1 MIVFFSCFP
10 NFNFLTKNLCL
21 NSTEEKQGK
30 MVWFIC
36 QWEGRESGSVGQGLA
51 NLEVTL
57 VKTCWL

>member
-10 NFNFLTKNLCL
+10 NFNFLTKNLRL

-30 MVWFIC
+30 NVWFVG

-51 NLEVTL
+51 NLVVTL
-57 VKTCWL
+57 FKTCCL